1 MSSLQYN
8 EIFDA
13 RKLQYIIN
21 NWDSISFSDSEIKE
35 NNDYVIKESKN
46 ILDSNLYLYS
56 SFLSSSFEDNIY
68 I

>member
-21 NWDSISFSDSEIKE
+21 NWDSINFSDSEIKE
-35 NNDYVIKESKN
+35 NNKKWQP
-46 ILDSNLYLYS
+46 L
-56 SFLSSSFEDNIY
+56 
-68 I
+68 